1 MSLTDTRIKTAKPAE
16 KIYKI
21 YDADGLYIEVP
32 PSGSKRWR
40 FKYRLDGKEKRISL
54 GTYPEIG
61 LRAARDRRD
70 MARRL
75 VAEGKDPSVA
85 FRSGFP
91 AVSKDEQGE
100 FHGETLRKVAE
111 EWFSKFEHSW
121 KPSHARTIRIRLD
134 KYVYDVLGS
143 MPFRTLRRRT
153 S

>member
-1 MSLTDTRIKTAKPAE
+1 MPLTYTRIKTAKPAE

-21 YDADGLYIEVP
+21 YDAEGLYIEVP

-75 VAEGKDPSVA
+75 VDEGKDPGVA
-85 FRSGFP
+85 FRSGFS
-91 AVSKDEQGE
+91 AWSKDGQGE
-100 FHGETLRKVAE
+100 FHGETLQAIAE
-111 EWFSKFEHSW
+111 E
-121 KPSHARTIRIRLD
+121 
-134 KYVYDVLGS
+134 G
-143 MPFRTLRRRT
+143 RRASRAILAGT
-153 S
+153 